1 MPRQTEKQATE
12 LSLLDTIETLAIIPG
27 DKAQQKERDQL
38 SESLLLAYSYS
49 SSFRYLERRLY
60 TDRIARFDQFIYGES
75 DAAFLATFRMSR
87 PTFWKLIDLLTTT
100 GGLIWRQSL
109 GGPGRQARPIYQQI
123 ASALYVLS
131 DSGSSGERNRLQINT
146 TKGSVLNYI
155 DRTIRALDFLVPT
168 VIS

>member
-38 SESLLLAYSYS
+38 SESLLLAYLYS
-49 SSFRYLERRLY
+49 SSFRYLERRFY

-87 PTFWKLIDLLTTT
+87 PAFWKLTDLLTTT
-100 GGLIWRQSL
+100 GGLIWR
-109 GGPGRQARPIYQQI
+109 
-123 ASALYVLS
+123 
-131 DSGSSGERNRLQINT
+131 
-146 TKGSVLNYI
+146 
-155 DRTIRALDFLVPT
+155 
-168 VIS
+168 